1 MPEGDTL
8 FRTAAVLQ
16 DVLAGREVTAAR
28 GRPGGVALG
37 RVVGS
42 RVQRVASVGK
52 HLVIT
57 FSDGLALHTHLRM
70 HGSWHR
76 YGTGEG
82 WRRSPQRAVAVLEVP
97 GTVAVCFE
105 APTVELLDA
114 RALAIHPALA
124 SLGPDLIEA
133 TPDIDA
139 ALRRLTAPGRAGMT
153 IGDAL
158 LDQRSQAGLGNVYRS
173 EVCFIERVD
182 PFATVGD
189 LDEATLRRLLE
200 TAARLLAANRGG
212 GARTTTADAL
222 GAPPSAGGVPR
233 PGGRLYVYGRTGRP
247 CRRCAT
253 PIRSRAWGLP
263 PRRTYWCPGCQPTAS
278 PRS

>member
-16 DVLAGREVTAAR
+16 EVLAGREVTAAR

-42 RVQRVASVGK
+42 RVERVASVGK

-76 YGTGEG
+76 YRTGEA
-82 WRRSPQRAVAVLEVP
+82 WRRSPLRAVAVLEVH
-97 GTVAVCFE
+97 GAVAVCFE

-114 RALAIHPALA
+114 RALRIHPTLA

-189 LDEATLRRLLE
+189 LDDATVRRLLE

-212 GARTTTADAL
+212 GARTTTTDDL
-222 GAPPSAGGVPR
+222 GAPPGAGGAPR
-233 PGGRLYVYGRTGRP
+233 LGGRLYVYGRTGRP

-253 PIRSRAWGLP
+253 PIRSRVSGLP

-278 PRS
+278 PLP